1 MTRRDV
7 DAALVKVVGPSTG
20 RLIAIG
26 FAVIS
31 GLSALDVISGMAENH
46 FMLTPSAV
54 SGLITSIAAA
64 AAALTI
70 YSLIDREFK

>member
-7 DAALVKVVGPSTG
+7 DAALTKVVGPSTG

-26 FAVIS
+26 LAVIS
-31 GLSALDVISGMAENH
+31 GLSALDVINTMAENH
-46 FMLTPSAV
+46 FMLTSSAV
-54 SGLITSIAAA
+54 SGMIISISAA
-64 AAALTI
+64 AAALAI

>member
-1 MTRRDV
+1 MPYRTTV
-7 DAALVKVVGPSTG
+7 
-20 RLIAIG
+20 G

-31 GLSALDVISGMAENH
+31 GLSALDVINGMAENH

-64 AAALTI
+64 AAALAI
-70 YSLIDREFK
+70 YLLIDREFK